1 MTQTAT
7 CTLLLLTAFSAS
19 LFAQADGIKSKTT
32 YAKAYG
38 ETKNP
43 VAVDPAK
50 DLPRY
55 PASEPKDAIAT
66 WQVKKGF
73 KLQLTANEPQV
84 RSPIAV
90 SYDENG
96 RMFVCEMIDYSEMR
110 DSTPHLGRISML
122 EDKDGDG
129 HFETSQVFADDLA
142 WPTGLIC
149 ANGGVFVIATP
160 DLWFFKDT
168 DGDGKADVR
177 EKVFTGFG
185 TGLKL
190 LNVQGLAN
198 SPMWGQD
205 NRIHIL
211 AGGGNRGIIRRV
223 GVPPAS
229 GNESPTQLTR
239 RVGVPTASGNESPAQ
254 LTRRVGVPPAS
265 GGKSPAH
272 PESGETP
279 NLQDGI
285 ELGGKDF
292 WFDPRT
298 LDFGLEGGGA
308 QYGMSFDN
316 YGRKFACSNSDH
328 LQYWVYDDKYANRN
342 PYYAMPPAKQSI
354 AVDGGA
360 AEVFRISPDEP
371 WRIIRTRWR
380 IAGVVKGG
388 VEGGGRVSG
397 YFTGASGT
405 TIFRGDAYGP
415 EFVNNSFTGDAGG
428 QLVHRKIIKPSADG
442 ISLIGERPA
451 DEHGFEFAASKDT
464 WVRVV
469 NFANAPDG
477 CLHICDMYREVI
489 EHPWSIPDEIKK
501 YINLNNGNDRGRI
514 YRIVPDKGA
523 ERIGQKV
530 ALGKASTEEL
540 VQTLGHPNG
549 WHRDT
554 AQRLLYERQDKAAV
568 PLLEQVL
575 SGDNALAKLHALG
588 ALDGMGALK
597 ENTVVKALQDA
608 DEHVR
613 ERGTMLAFPLLTV
626 LSPPENLPSP
636 TLKKALT
643 VEGDS
648 SARVRFMSA
657 LVQACGNE
665 IQASQHKKPMNQ
677 AGAFETSEGIS
688 PFFADLRARHNYDM
702 LGRSYALLLEQ
713 HPGETWL
720 KAAICTNPAPVI
732 WGIFSNG
739 TGVPVGRNIPLPMFS
754 IQPTRSKDDRT
765 AGFQQ
770 SLPDLLSI
778 LGASGAD
785 LSRTNYTPGKVIAF
799 LSKYPRPDWIA
810 AYSTGLKKA
819 GLSIEKADA
828 QGLLSAVFTKAAA
841 TAFDSQAAESSR
853 LDAIELLGLTSSK
866 EATAALTQ
874 CLAKN
879 QPDSVQ
885 SAAIRTLAQSH
896 SAAVTQLLLAHW
908 VGFGP
913 KAKGGALEALLARE
927 DRALALLESGAVP
940 PVAFSASQVQSLLKH
955 KSPKVAA
962 LAKTA
967 LASVIPPSR
976 EEVIA
981 KFKPAIAAKGD
992 AAKGQIQYMAR
1003 CVACHRAGT
1012 MGLQVGPDLV
1022 TVKTKGREALLTA
1035 ILEPHKEVAS
1045 QFIAYTVLTKDGQ
1058 TLAGIITN
1066 DNASSMT
1073 LKMMGGVEKTLQ
1085 RSEIKGSS
1093 STGQSLMPEG
1103 LETGMSV
1110 ADMADLLSFIEGQ

>member
-1 MTQTAT
+1 MTQTAA
-7 CTLLLLTAFSAS
+7 CSLSLLLAFSTT

-55 PASEPKDAIAT
+55 PAVEPKDAIAT

-90 SYDENG
+90 SFDENG

-110 DSTPHLGRISML
+110 DVTPHLGRVSML

-142 WPTGLIC
+142 WPTGLIY

-160 DLWFFKDT
+160 DIWFFKDT

-177 EKVFTGFG
+177 EKVYTGFG

-211 AGGGNRGIIRRV
+211 AGGGNRGVITCLKR
-223 GVPPAS
+223 
-229 GNESPTQLTR
+229 
-239 RVGVPTASGNESPAQ
+239 
-254 LTRRVGVPPAS
+254 
-265 GGKSPAH
+265 
-272 PESGETP
+272 PEDKG
-279 NLQDGI
+279 L

-298 LDFGLEGGGA
+298 FEFGLEGGGA

-316 YGRKFACSNSDH
+316 YGRKFGCSNSDH

-342 PYYAMPPAKQSI
+342 PYYPMPPAKQSI

-360 AEVFRISPDEP
+360 AEVFRLSPDEP

-405 TIFRGDAYGP
+405 TIYRGDAYGAD
-415 EFVNNSFTGDAGG
+415 FVNNSFTGDAGG
-428 QLVHRKIIKPSADG
+428 QLVHRKLIKPSADG

-477 CLHICDMYREVI
+477 CLHICDMHREVI

-501 YINLNNGNDRGRI
+501 YIDLNNGNDRGRI
-514 YRIVPDKGA
+514 FRIVPEKGA

-540 VQTLGHPNG
+540 VKTLGHPNG

-554 AQRLLYERQDKAAV
+554 AQRLLYERKDKAAV
-568 PLLEQVL
+568 PLLEKAL
-575 SGDNALAKLHALG
+575 GGDNALAKLHALG
-588 ALDGMGALK
+588 ALQGLGALK
-597 ENTVVKALQDA
+597 ADMVAARVEDKDA
-608 DEHVR
+608 KVR
-613 ERGTMLAFPLLTV
+613 ERAIRLLERFTDTDEWAV
-626 LSPPENLPSP
+626 KACEL
-636 TLKKALT
+636 LKPHVMDT
-643 VEGDS
+643 DS
-648 SARVRFMSA
+648 RVRF
-657 LVQACGNE
+657 QA
-665 IQASQHKKPMNQ
+665 IL
-677 AGAFETSEGIS
+677 T
-688 PFFADLRARHNYDM
+688 
-702 LGRSYALLLEQ
+702 LG
-713 HPGETWL
+713 G
-720 KAAICTNPAPVI
+720 
-732 WGIFSNG
+732 
-739 TGVPVGRNIPLPMFS
+739 
-754 IQPTRSKDDRT
+754 
-765 AGFQQ
+765 
-770 SLPDLLSI
+770 
-778 LGASGAD
+778 
-785 LSRTNYTPGKVIAF
+785 
-799 LSKYPRPDWIA
+799 
-810 AYSTGLKKA
+810 
-819 GLSIEKADA
+819 IEKADESGTRPTRSTEMA
-828 QGLLSAVFTKAAA
+828 GILATYPGNLWLESAVISARPEMAPAILHSMADGFTTGKGGSDRALAALVK
-841 TAFDSQAAESSR
+841 TAASQATDKNAGLASKLVELTAWRLHSPAVIAALAEGLKRAGTTLEKADAEGR
-853 LDAIELLGLTSSK
+853 LAALFNKAQQQAVDSKLSDEERKDAIELLSVSTHKNTLET
-866 EATAALTQ
+866 LVQ
-874 CLAKN
+874 CLAQG
-879 QPDSVQ
+879 QPEGVQ
-885 SAAIRTLAQSH
+885 TVAIHTLAQS
-896 SAAVTQLLLAHW
+896 SSSAVTKSLIAGW
-908 VGFGP
+908 SGFAP
-913 KAKGGALEALLARE
+913 KAKEAALDALLSRE
-927 DRALALLESGAVP
+927 DRALALLESDVVKP
-940 PVAFSASQVQSLLKH
+940 TEFTASQVQALLKH
-955 KSPKVAA
+955 KSPKVSAA
-962 LAKTA
+962 AKTA

-976 EEVIA
+976 EEVTE
-981 KFKPAIAAKGD
+981 KFKPAIAMKGD
-992 AAKGQIQYMAR
+992 ATKGQLQYMAR
-1003 CVACHRAGT
+1003 CVACHRAGAT
-1012 MGLQVGPDLV
+1012 GLQVGPDLI
-1022 TVKTKGREALLTA
+1022 TVKTKGRDALLTA

-1045 QFIAYTVLTKDGQ
+1045 QFIAYTVNTKDGQ

-1066 DNASSMT
+1066 DTASSVT
-1073 LKMMGGVEKTLQ
+1073 IRMMGGIDKTLQ

-1110 ADMADLLSFIEGQ
+1110 QDMADLLSFIEGQ

>member
-1 MTQTAT
+1 MTQTAA
-7 CTLLLLTAFSAS
+7 CSLVLLFALNSL
-19 LFAQADGIKSKTT
+19 LFAQADDLKSKTT

-55 PASEPKDAIAT
+55 PAVEPRDAIGT

-73 KLQLTANEPQV
+73 KLQLAAHEPQV

-90 SYDENG
+90 CFDESG

-110 DSTPHLGRISML
+110 DVTPHLGRISML
-122 EDKDGDG
+122 QDKDGDG
-129 HFETSQVFADDLA
+129 YYETSQVFADDLP
-142 WPTGLIC
+142 WPTGLIY

-198 SPMWGQD
+198 SPIWGQD

-211 AGGGNRGIIRRV
+211 AGGGNRGVMTCLKR
-223 GVPPAS
+223 
-229 GNESPTQLTR
+229 
-239 RVGVPTASGNESPAQ
+239 
-254 LTRRVGVPPAS
+254 
-265 GGKSPAH
+265 
-272 PESGETP
+272 PELP
-279 NLQDGI
+279 GI

-292 WFDPRT
+292 WFDPLT
-298 LDFGLEGGGA
+298 FEFGLEGGGA

-316 YGRKFACSNSDH
+316 YGRKFGCSNSDH

-342 PYYAMPPAKQSI
+342 PYYPMPPARQSI

-380 IAGVVKGG
+380 IAGVVKGA

-397 YFTGASGT
+397 YFTGATGT
-405 TIFRGDAYGP
+405 TIYRGDAYGP
-415 EFVNNSFTGDAGG
+415 DFVNNSFTGDAGG
-428 QLVHRKIIKPSADG
+428 QLVHRKIIKASPDG

-501 YINLNNGNDRGRI
+501 HIDLNSGNDRGRI

-530 ALGKASTEEL
+530 ALGKMSTEEL

-549 WHRDT
+549 WHRET
-554 AQRLLYERQDKAAV
+554 AQRLLFERQDKAAV
-568 PLLEQVL
+568 PLLEKVL
-575 SGDNALAKLHALG
+575 SGNDALAKLHALG
-588 ALDGMGALK
+588 ALHGLNALNTSILSKAISDKDAFVVEAALRLSETLKPNSAGFDEVAKAIKAQTRSDNMRVHFQIALTAGEFLKDVDLFDKSASSRSPMTSIVAEMVLHDLPTSDRVVDAFLCGNPDVSIALVGAIFFDPEWLNKAELTMIKSIPKVIQAAGGAAKAAHQAERDRGGKTNASLLVGLIASTPRPEFIGAL
-597 ENTVVKALQDA
+597 A
-608 DEHVR
+608 
-613 ERGTMLAFPLLTV
+613 
-626 LSPPENLPSP
+626 
-636 TLKKALT
+636 
-643 VEGDS
+643 
-648 SARVRFMSA
+648 
-657 LVQACGNE
+657 
-665 IQASQHKKPMNQ
+665 
-677 AGAFETSEGIS
+677 
-688 PFFADLRARHNYDM
+688 
-702 LGRSYALLLEQ
+702 
-713 HPGETWL
+713 
-720 KAAICTNPAPVI
+720 
-732 WGIFSNG
+732 
-739 TGVPVGRNIPLPMFS
+739 TGF
-754 IQPTRSKDDRT
+754 
-765 AGFQQ
+765 
-770 SLPDLLSI
+770 
-778 LGASGAD
+778 
-785 LSRTNYTPGKVIAF
+785 
-799 LSKYPRPDWIA
+799 
-810 AYSTGLKKA
+810 KKA
-819 GLSIEKADA
+819 GIDLAKADTDHKI
-828 QGLLSAVFTKAAA
+828 SAVFTKAA
-841 TAFDSQAAESSR
+841 TNAADTKASSASR
-853 LDAIELLGLTSSK
+853 LEAIQLLGLSSSK
-866 EATAALTQ
+866 EATDALTQ
-874 CLAKN
+874 CLAQG
-879 QPDSVQ
+879 QPDTVQ
-885 SAAIRTLAQSH
+885 AAAIRTLAQS
-896 SAAVTQLLLAHW
+896 SSPEVTKSLIAGW
-908 VGFGP
+908 PGFGP
-913 KAKGGALEALLARE
+913 PAKEAALEALLARE
-927 DRALALLESGAVP
+927 DRALALLESGAVKP
-940 PVAFSASQVQSLLKH
+940 TEFSASQVQALLKH
-955 KSPKVAA
+955 KSAKVAVA
-962 LAKTA
+962 AKSA

-976 EEVIA
+976 EEVTA
-981 KFKPAIAAKGD
+981 KFKPAIAAQGD
-992 AAKGQIQYMAR
+992 AKKGQLQYMAR

-1012 MGLQVGPDLV
+1012 LGLQVGPDLI

-1045 QFIAYTVLTKDGQ
+1045 QFIAYTVNTKDGQ
-1058 TLAGIITN
+1058 ALAGIITN
-1066 DNASSMT
+1066 DTSSSMT
-1073 LKMMGGVEKTLQ
+1073 IRMMGGVEKTLQ

-1110 ADMADLLSFIEGQ
+1110 EDMADLLSFIEGQ

>member
-1 MTQTAT
+1 MTQTAA
-7 CTLLLLTAFSAS
+7 CSLLLLLALNAS
-19 LFAQADGIKSKTT
+19 LFAQADGLKSKTT

-43 VAVDPAK
+43 VAVDAAK

-55 PASEPKDAIAT
+55 PAVEPNEAIGT

-73 KLQLTANEPQV
+73 KLQLAAHEPQV

-90 SYDENG
+90 CFDENG

-110 DSTPHLGRISML
+110 DVTPHLGRISML

-129 HFETSQVFADDLA
+129 YYETSQVFADDLP
-142 WPTGLIC
+142 WPTGLVW
-149 ANGGVFVIATP
+149 ANGGLYVGATP
-160 DLWFFKDT
+160 DIWRFEDK
-168 DGDGKADVR
+168 DGDGKAEVR

-185 TGLKL
+185 TGLKI
-190 LNVQGLAN
+190 LNVQGLMN
-198 SPMWGQD
+198 SFMWGQD
-205 NRIHIL
+205 NRIHVL
-211 AGGGNRGIIRRV
+211 AGGGNRGVVTCLKRPDDK
-223 GVPPAS
+223 GV
-229 GNESPTQLTR
+229 
-239 RVGVPTASGNESPAQ
+239 
-254 LTRRVGVPPAS
+254 
-265 GGKSPAH
+265 
-272 PESGETP
+272 
-279 NLQDGI
+279 

-292 WFDPRT
+292 WFDPVT
-298 LDFGLEGGGA
+298 LEFGLEGGGA

-342 PYYAMPPAKQSI
+342 PYYPMPPARQSI

-380 IAGVVKGG
+380 IAGVVKGA

-397 YFTGASGT
+397 YFTGATGT
-405 TIFRGDAYGP
+405 TIYRGDAYGP
-415 EFVNNSFTGDAGG
+415 DFVNNSFTGDAGG

-501 YINLNNGNDRGRI
+501 HIDLNSGNDRGRI

-554 AQRLLYERQDKAAV
+554 AQRLLFERKDKAAV
-568 PLLEQVL
+568 PLLEKVL
-575 SGDNALAKLHALG
+575 SEDNALAKLHALG
-588 ALDGMGALK
+588 VLRGLNVLNTSIISKAISDKDAFVVEAALRLS
-597 ENTVVKALQDA
+597 EALQPISAGFDEVAKAIAAQTRSNDMRVHFQIALTAGEFLKDA
-608 DEHVR
+608 DLFDKNISKKSPASGRHPMTSSVAEMVIRDLPTSDRVVDGFLCGNPDLSIALVTALLFDTSELDKAEPAELKSISKVIQAAGGAAKAAHQA
-613 ERGTMLAFPLLTV
+613 ERDRGGKTNASLLIG
-626 LSPPENLPSP
+626 LI
-636 TLKKALT
+636 ALT
-643 VEGDS
+643 PRAE
-648 SARVRFMSA
+648 FISA
-657 LVQACGNE
+657 LA
-665 IQASQHKKPMNQ
+665 
-677 AGAFETSEGIS
+677 
-688 PFFADLRARHNYDM
+688 
-702 LGRSYALLLEQ
+702 
-713 HPGETWL
+713 
-720 KAAICTNPAPVI
+720 
-732 WGIFSNG
+732 
-739 TGVPVGRNIPLPMFS
+739 TGF
-754 IQPTRSKDDRT
+754 
-765 AGFQQ
+765 
-770 SLPDLLSI
+770 
-778 LGASGAD
+778 
-785 LSRTNYTPGKVIAF
+785 
-799 LSKYPRPDWIA
+799 
-810 AYSTGLKKA
+810 KKA
-819 GLSIEKADA
+819 GIDLAQADTDHK
-828 QGLLSAVFTKAAA
+828 LTAVFTKAAT
-841 TAFDSQAAESSR
+841 TAADTKASESTR
-853 LDAIELLGLTSSK
+853 LENIQLLGLTSSK
-866 EATAALTQ
+866 EATDALTQ
-874 CLAKN
+874 CLAPG
-879 QPDSVQ
+879 QPDAVQ
-885 SAAIRTLAQSH
+885 SAAIHTLAQS
-896 SAAVTQLLLAHW
+896 SSPLITKSFISNLPS
-908 VGFGP
+908 FGS
-913 KAKGGALEALLARE
+913 KAKEAALEALLSRE
-927 DRALALLESGAVP
+927 DRALALLESGVVKP
-940 PVAFSASQVQSLLKH
+940 SEFSASQVQALLKH
-955 KSPKVAA
+955 KSEKVAA
-962 LAKTA
+962 AAKTA

-976 EEVIA
+976 EEVTA
-981 KFKPAIAAKGD
+981 KFKPAIAAQGD
-992 AAKGQIQYMAR
+992 AKKGQAQYMAR

-1012 MGLQVGPDLV
+1012 MGLQVGPDLI

-1045 QFIAYTVLTKDGQ
+1045 QLIAYTVTTKDGQ
-1058 TLAGIITN
+1058 TLSGIITS

-1073 LKMMGGVEKTLQ
+1073 LKMMGGLEKTLQ

>member
-1 MTQTAT
+1 MIRHA
-7 CTLLLLTAFSAS
+7 LGLFSCHLVLCS
-19 LFAQADGIKSKTT
+19 TLFAQADGLKSKTT
-32 YAKAYG
+32 YAQAYG
-38 ETKNP
+38 KT
-43 VAVDPAK
+43 VGGAAIDPTK

-55 PASEPKDAIAT
+55 PAVEPKDAIAT

-73 KLQLTANEPQV
+73 KLQFTANEPQV

-90 SYDENG
+90 SFDENG

-110 DSTPHLGRISML
+110 DVTPHLGRISML

-142 WPTGLIC
+142 WPTGLIY

-177 EKVFTGFG
+177 EKIYTGFG

-211 AGGGNRGIIRRV
+211 AGGGNRGVMTCLKR
-223 GVPPAS
+223 
-229 GNESPTQLTR
+229 
-239 RVGVPTASGNESPAQ
+239 
-254 LTRRVGVPPAS
+254 
-265 GGKSPAH
+265 
-272 PESGETP
+272 PELPG
-279 NLQDGI
+279 L

-298 LDFGLEGGGA
+298 LEFGLEGGGA

-342 PYYAMPPAKQSI
+342 PYYAMPPARQSI

-360 AEVFRISPDEP
+360 AEVFRLSPDEP

-380 IAGVVKGG
+380 IAGVVKGS

-405 TIFRGDAYGP
+405 TIYRGDAYGSD
-415 EFVNNSFTGDAGG
+415 FMNNSFTGDAGG
-428 QLVHRKIIKPSADG
+428 QLVHRKIIKPSPDG
-442 ISLIGERPA
+442 VSLIGERPA

-477 CLHICDMYREVI
+477 CMHICDMYREVI

-501 YINLNNGNDRGRI
+501 FIDLNNGNDRGRI
-514 YRIVPDKGA
+514 YRIVPEQGA
-523 ERIGQKV
+523 ERIGQPV

-540 VQTLGHPNG
+540 VKTLGHTNG

-568 PLLEQVL
+568 PLLEKVL

-588 ALDGMGALK
+588 ALEGLGSINESRLAAALAGPDEQVTIHALK
-597 ENTVVKALQDA
+597 VVETHLKAPVSKPLASALTAVCARPSLRLRFQLLLMLPTIVEHSEPSLPNDPTMGHLVNTVFTCAIDSMEDKWLQAAFLGAHPEAARTLLPVALASDGKLTSQGLPA
-608 DEHVR
+608 LIELSGATAMKPNQWMT
-613 ERGTMLAFPLLTV
+613 EAPEFPLPKIISWLADH
-626 LSPPENLPSP
+626 PKANLI
-636 TLKKALT
+636 
-643 VEGDS
+643 
-648 SARVRFMSA
+648 R
-657 LVQACGNE
+657 
-665 IQASQHKKPMNQ
+665 
-677 AGAFETSEGIS
+677 AF
-688 PFFADLRARHNYDM
+688 
-702 LGRSYALLLEQ
+702 
-713 HPGETWL
+713 
-720 KAAICTNPAPVI
+720 
-732 WGIFSNG
+732 
-739 TGVPVGRNIPLPMFS
+739 
-754 IQPTRSKDDRT
+754 
-765 AGFQQ
+765 
-770 SLPDLLSI
+770 
-778 LGASGAD
+778 ASG
-785 LSRTNYTPGKVIAF
+785 
-799 LSKYPRPDWIA
+799 
-810 AYSTGLKKA
+810 LKRA
-819 GLSIEKADA
+819 GTSIEKIDT
-828 QGLLSAVFTKAAA
+828 QHKLTAVFTQA
-841 TAFDSQAAESSR
+841 TVVAVDSQATEATR
-853 LDAIELLGLTSSK
+853 LEAIQLLGLTSSK

-874 CLAKN
+874 CLVKD
-879 QPDSVQ
+879 QPDAIQ
-885 SAAIRTLAQSH
+885 AAAIHTLAQTS
-896 SAAVTQLLLAHW
+896 SSAVTKSLIADW

-913 KAKGGALEALLARE
+913 KAKEVALEALLARE
-927 DRALALLESGAVP
+927 DRALALLESGIVKP
-940 PVAFSASQVQSLLKH
+940 TEFSASQVQSLLKH
-955 KSPKVAA
+955 KSPKVTAA
-962 LAKTA
+962 AKIA

-976 EEVIA
+976 EEVTA

-1035 ILEPHKEVAS
+1035 ILEPHKEVAP
-1045 QFIAYTVLTKDGQ
+1045 QFIAYTVITKDGQ

-1073 LKMMGGVEKTLQ
+1073 LKMMGGLEKTLN
-1085 RSEIKGSS
+1085 RSEVKGST

-1110 ADMADLLSFIEGQ
+1110 EDMADLLSFIEGQ

>member
-7 CTLLLLTAFSAS
+7 CSLLLLLALNTS
-19 LFAQADGIKSKTT
+19 LFAQADGIKTKTT

-43 VAVDPAK
+43 VVVDPGK

-55 PASEPKDAIAT
+55 PAVEPKDAIAS

-73 KLQLTANEPQV
+73 KLQLAAHEPQV

-90 SYDENG
+90 CFDENG

-110 DSTPHLGRISML
+110 DVTPHLGRISML
-122 EDKDGDG
+122 QDKDGDG
-129 HFETSQVFADDLA
+129 YYETSQVFADDLA
-142 WPTGLIC
+142 WPTGLTW
-149 ANGGVFVIATP
+149 ANGGLYVGATP
-160 DLWFFKDT
+160 DIWRFEDK
-168 DGDGKADVR
+168 DGDGKAEVR

-185 TGLKL
+185 SGLKI
-190 LNVQGLAN
+190 LNVQGLMN
-198 SPMWGQD
+198 SFQWGQD
-205 NRIHIL
+205 NRIHVL
-211 AGGGNRGIIRRV
+211 AGGGNRGVITCMKRPDDK
-223 GVPPAS
+223 GV
-229 GNESPTQLTR
+229 
-239 RVGVPTASGNESPAQ
+239 
-254 LTRRVGVPPAS
+254 
-265 GGKSPAH
+265 
-272 PESGETP
+272 
-279 NLQDGI
+279 

-292 WFDPRT
+292 WFDPLT
-298 LDFGLEGGGA
+298 LEFDLEGGGA

-328 LQYWVYDDKYANRN
+328 LQYWVYDYKYANRN
-342 PYYAMPPAKQSI
+342 PYYPMPPARQSI

-360 AEVFRISPDEP
+360 AEVFRLSPDEP

-380 IAGVVKGG
+380 IAGVVKGA

-397 YFTGASGT
+397 YFTGATGT
-405 TIFRGDAYGP
+405 TIYRGDAYGP
-415 EFVNNSFTGDAGG
+415 DFVNNSFTGDAGG

-501 YINLNNGNDRGRI
+501 HIDLNNGNDRGRI

-530 ALGKASTEEL
+530 ALGKMSTEEL

-554 AQRLLYERQDKAAV
+554 AQRLLFERKDKAAV
-568 PLLEQVL
+568 PLLEKVL

-588 ALDGMGALK
+588 TLEGIASRAGLRAVK
-597 ENTVVKALQDA
+597 EDIVIKALQDA
-608 DEHVR
+608 DAHVR
-613 ERGTMLAFPLLTV
+613 ERGTTLAFPFLTSV
-626 LSPPENLPSP
+626 SPGGNMSSEKLD
-636 TLKKALT
+636 KALA
-643 VEGDS
+643 VEGDPS
-648 SARVRFMSA
+648 PKVRFMSA

-665 IQASQHKKPMNQ
+665 TLIARSKEAVSMSANKE
-677 AGAFETSEGIS
+677 AFFTL
-688 PFFADLRARHNYDM
+688 LRARDGLDL
-702 LGRSYALLLEQ
+702 LGESYALLLEQ
-713 HPGETWL
+713 HPAEAWL
-720 KAAICTNPAPVI
+720 KTAICTNSAPVI
-732 WGIFSNG
+732 WCVFKGG
-739 TGVPVGRNIPLPMFS
+739 TEDRSALGYQSRLPKPPLL
-754 IQPTRSKDDRT
+754 KNNLA

-778 LGASGAD
+778 LGASAAD
-785 LSRTNYTPGKVIAF
+785 LSLTDYDHGKIIAF
-799 LSKYPRPDWIA
+799 LSKHSNRDWIA
-810 AYSTGLKKA
+810 AFSAGLKKA
-819 GLSIEKADA
+819 GISIEKADT
-828 QGLLSAVFTKAAA
+828 QGLLSAVFSKAATTASDTKA
-841 TAFDSQAAESSR
+841 SESPR
-853 LDAIELLGLTSSK
+853 LEAIQLLGLTSSK
-866 EATAALTQ
+866 EAAEALTQ
-874 CLAKN
+874 CLEQG
-879 QPDSVQ
+879 QPDAVQ
-885 SAAIRTLAQSH
+885 TAAIRTLAQS
-896 SAAVTQLLLAHW
+896 SSPAVTKSLITSW
-908 VGFGP
+908 TGFGP
-913 KAKGGALEALLARE
+913 KAKEAALEALLARE
-927 DRALALLESGAVP
+927 DRALALLESGTVKP
-940 PVAFSASQVQSLLKH
+940 TEFSASQVQALLKH
-955 KSPKVAA
+955 KSPKVASA
-962 LAKTA
+962 AKTT

-976 EEVIA
+976 EKVTA
-981 KFKPAIAAKGD
+981 KFKPAIAAQGD
-992 AAKGQIQYMAR
+992 AKKGQLQYMAR

-1012 MGLQVGPDLV
+1012 MGLQVGPDLI

-1045 QFIAYTVLTKDGQ
+1045 QFIAYTVNTKDGQ
-1058 TLAGIITN
+1058 TLTGIITS
-1066 DNASSMT
+1066 DTASSMS
-1073 LKMMGGVEKTLQ
+1073 LKMMGGIEKTLQ

-1093 STGQSLMPEG
+1093 SSGQSLMPEG